1 VVNTAGGSNRFAFN
15 VHSTFATLIH
25 VRHVILFAED
35 LVPQGVVSASYH
47 FLAHRA
53 VLLGLLE
60 VAFAD
65 RLVLEEVVRVP
76 QGFVAHVALH
86 AFWMIIGSVV
96 LDTVPDYLLLTHT
109 ALFLTS
115 LEALGA
121 ESLLVFCMEL
131 AVKLLS
137 ATVATETLL
146 VKDLSKCGATLFS
159 EIPLT
164 MVALL

>member
-1 VVNTAGGSNRFAFN
+1 MVNTAGCSNRFAFN

-35 LVPQGVVSASYH
+35 LVPQGVVSAGYH
-47 FLAHRA
+47 FLAHRT
-53 VLLGLLE
+53 VLLGLLK

-76 QGFVAHVALH
+76 QGLVAHVALH
-86 AFWMIIGSVV
+86 AFGMIIGSVV

-121 ESLLVFCMEL
+121 ESLFVFCVEL
-131 AVKLLS
+131 PVKLLS
-137 ATVATETLL
+137 ATVATETFL

>member
-1 VVNTAGGSNRFAFN
+1 
-15 VHSTFATLIH
+15 
-25 VRHVILFAED
+25 
-35 LVPQGVVSASYH
+35 
-47 FLAHRA
+47 

-121 ESLLVFCMEL
+121 ESLFVFCVEL

-137 ATVATETLL
+137 ATVTTETFL